1 VQRIVNDRAQDGL
14 VRLEANPRYRRAQ
27 LVVLTDEGGQAFDA
41 AMSLQ
46 APWVNRLSDG
56 LTVNEINAADR
67 AITKLQTKL
76 DGMTEADDL
85 D

>member
-1 VQRIVNDRAQDGL
+1 
-14 VRLEANPRYRRAQ
+14 
-27 LVVLTDEGGQAFDA
+27 
-41 AMSLQ
+41 MSLQ

-56 LTVNEINAADR
+56 LTAGEINAADR